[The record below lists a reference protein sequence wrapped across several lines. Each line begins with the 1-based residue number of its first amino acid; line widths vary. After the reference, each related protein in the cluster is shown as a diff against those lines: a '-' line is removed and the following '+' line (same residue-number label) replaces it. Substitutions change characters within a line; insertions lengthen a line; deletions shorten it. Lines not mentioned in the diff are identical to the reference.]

1 MKKFLFIFLGI
12 SLIYVLYKGIPEN
25 VSSNASKKVF
35 MTVSKTNDIV
45 ELDLE
50 EYLKGVLLAEMPMS
64 FSLEALKAQAVA
76 SRTYTIKKLENG
88 DVICDNSAHCQA
100 WVDPTGSEYYE
111 KISQAIEET
120 CGEEL
125 TYLGEPIE
133 AFFHSASGGATENSE
148 NVWSIGKPY
157 LVSVESPGEEEI
169 MQNFYTTLEITYENL
184 MKKINAYK
192 GTQLITTS
200 KLKDKIKILS
210 RTNRNHVKEIK
221 IQNSTFSGTEI
232 RNILELRSTNF
243 NIELTN
249 NSIIFNVSGY
259 GHGVGMSQYG
269 AEAMAK
275 SGSTYKEIL
284 SHYYPGTSLEKYN
297 SI

>member
-12 SLIYVLYKGIPEN
+12 LLIYALYKDMPEN
-25 VSSNASKKVF
+25 ISGNNSKKIF

-50 EYLKGVLLAEMPMS
+50 EYLKGVLLAEMPMN

-88 DVICDNSAHCQA
+88 DTICDNSAHCQA
-100 WVDPTGSEYYE
+100 WTDPTGSEYYE
-111 KISQAIEET
+111 KISEAVEET
-120 CGEEL
+120 KGEEL

-148 NVWSIGKPY
+148 NVWTTSMPY

-169 MQNFYTTLEITYENL
+169 MQNFYSSSEITYEDL

-192 GTQLITTS
+192 GTQIITTS

-210 RTNRNHVKEIK
+210 RTNGNHVNEIK

-232 RNILELRSTNF
+232 REILNLRSTNF
-243 NIELTN
+243 NIELKD

-284 SHYYPGTSLEKYN
+284 SHYYPGTIVKKYN

>member
-1 MKKFLFIFLGI
+1 MKKFLFVFLGI
-12 SLIYVLYKGIPEN
+12 SLIYVLYKDMPEN
-25 VSSNASKKVF
+25 VPSNNSKKIF
-35 MTVSKTNDIV
+35 MTVSKTNDII

-76 SRTYTIKKLENG
+76 SRTYIIKKLENE
-88 DVICDNSAHCQA
+88 DTICDNSAHCQA
-100 WVDPTGSEYYE
+100 WIDPTGSEYYE
-111 KISQAIEET
+111 KISEAVEET

-148 NVWSIGKPY
+148 NVWATKKPY

-169 MQNFYTTLEITYENL
+169 MQNFYSTSEITYEDL

-210 RTNRNHVKEIK
+210 RTNGQHVKEIK

-232 RNILELRSTNF
+232 RNILALRSTNF
-243 NIELTN
+243 NIELKD
-249 NSIIFNVSGY
+249 NSIIFKVSGY

>member
-25 VSSNASKKVF
+25 VSSNTSKKVF

-100 WVDPTGSEYYE
+100 WADPTGSEYYE
-111 KISQAIEET
+111 KISKAVEET

-133 AFFHSASGGATENSE
+133 AFFHSASGGVTENSE
-148 NVWSIGKPY
+148 NVWSTSKPY

-169 MQNFYTTLEITYENL
+169 MQNFYSSLEITYENL
-184 MKKINAYK
+184 MEKINAYK
-192 GTQLITTS
+192 GTQIITTK

-210 RTNRNHVKEIK
+210 RTNGNHVKEIK

-243 NIELTN
+243 NIELKD
-249 NSIIFNVSGY
+249 NSIIFNVAGY

-284 SHYYPGTSLEKYN
+284 SHYYPGTIVKKYN

>member
-1 MKKFLFIFLGI
+1 MKKILFIFLGFF
-12 SLIYVLYKGIPEN
+12 LIYALYKDMPNNI
-25 VSSNASKKVF
+25 SSNNSKKVF
-35 MTVSKTNDIV
+35 MTFSKTNDIV

-76 SRTYTIKKLENG
+76 SRTYTLKKIKNG
-88 DVICDNSAHCQA
+88 DTICDNPAHCQA
-100 WVDPTGSEYYE
+100 WVDPTVSEYYE
-111 KISQAIEET
+111 KISQAVEET

-148 NVWSIGKPY
+148 NVWSTSKPY

-169 MQNFYTTLEITYENL
+169 MQNFYSSLEITYENL
-184 MKKINAYK
+184 MEKINAYK
-192 GTQLITTS
+192 GTQIITTK

-221 IQNSTFSGTEI
+221 IQNSTFPGTEI
-232 RNILELRSTNF
+232 REILNLRSTNF
-243 NIELTN
+243 NIELKD

-269 AEAMAK
+269 AEAMAQN
-275 SGSTYKEIL
+275 GSTYKEIL
-284 SHYYPGTSLEKYN
+284 SHYYPGTLIEKYN